1 MTHMRR
7 TGLTGV
13 AMAAVLVL
21 ACAAL
26 GTGRAAA
33 PPPPITA
40 ATVDLERLFE
50 ALEELASEQAH
61 LQELG
66 AAMDSENDTRQA
78 ELQRMDDELAT
89 LQAGTERY
97 DELESQYIQKSIEYQ
112 AWIEFM
118 RRQIDREKALV
129 LEKVYGS
136 VKQAVRDMAEQQGFD
151 IVYLNDSLKPLQRGS
166 EASIQQQISARRM
179 LYTKPALDIT
189 EDLITR
195 MNNAYA
201 AGG

>member
-1 MTHMRR
+1 MTQLKGP
-7 TGLTGV
+7 TGLAAV
-13 AMAAVLVL
+13 ALAAVLIL
-21 ACAAL
+21 AFQAL
-26 GTGRAAA
+26 GSRAAA
-33 PPPPITA
+33 PTPVTA
-40 ATVDLERLFE
+40 ATVDLERVFE
-50 ALEELASEQAH
+50 ALTELASEQTH

-66 AAMDSENDTRQA
+66 ANMDTENNARQA
-78 ELQRMDDELAT
+78 ELTRMDEELAT
-89 LQAGTERY
+89 LQVGTERY
-97 DELESQYIQKSIEYQ
+97 DQLESQYIQKSIEYQ

-129 LEKVYGS
+129 LEKVYNS
-136 VKQAVRDMAEQQGFD
+136 VKQAVRDMAVQHGYD

-179 LYTKPALDIT
+179 LFTGPSLDIT
-189 EDLITR
+189 DDLIQR